1 MCHEMRFRR
10 IHVTIGIML
19 KPDPRIKE
27 KAEELVQWFKYRN
40 VKTIVQHSSPP
51 TADLLND
58 FPTQEMPKGI
68 HIVFV
73 LGGDGTFLNAV
84 RWIGKRDIPIVGIKF
99 GRIGFLSETTEEY
112 LIPLAEAI
120 LEKKYIIEKRM
131 RLKATLQ
138 TDGKTKTTQYVLND
152 VVINKGTLARLAS
165 IKTFIDGHDLT
176 TYKADGLIVSTP
188 TGSTAYSLAAGGP
201 VVHPALSAI
210 MMTPICP
217 FTLTNRPLIVPD
229 TAKIKLQ
236 MVQDST
242 DILVTFDGQTGLPI
256 TDQDSLYIEKANY
269 PVSMIKMPEK
279 NYFDVLKT
287 KLRWSGGR

>member
-1 MCHEMRFRR
+1 M
-10 IHVTIGIML
+10 HVTIGIML
-19 KPDPRIKE
+19 KPDPRIKK
-27 KAEELVQWFKYRN
+27 KAHELVQWFKHHN
-40 VKTIVQHSSPP
+40 VKTFVQNSSPP
-51 TADLLND
+51 TVDLLNNPLVQD
-58 FPTQEMPKGI
+58 MPDDI
-68 HIVFV
+68 HVVFV

-84 RWIGKRDIPIVGIKF
+84 RWIGKRDIPVVGIKF

-112 LIPLAEAI
+112 IIPLAEAI
-120 LEKKYIIEKRM
+120 LEKQYIIEKRM
-131 RLKATLQ
+131 RLKATLKINGQ
-138 TDGKTKTTQYVLND
+138 TKTTQYVLND

-165 IKTFIDGHDLT
+165 IKTYIDGHDLT

-201 VVHPALSAI
+201 VVHPKLSAI

-229 TAKIKLQ
+229 TAQITLK
-236 MVQDST
+236 MVQDAT
-242 DILVTFDGQTGLPI
+242 DVLVTFDGQTGLPI
-256 TDQDSLYIEKANY
+256 SDQDSLHIEKANY
-269 PVSMIKMPEK
+269 PVSIIKLPEK

>member
-1 MCHEMRFRR
+1 
-10 IHVTIGIML
+10 VTIGIML
-19 KPDPRIKE
+19 RPDARTKQ
-27 KAEELVQWFKYRN
+27 KAEELVQWFERRN
-40 VKTIVQHSSPP
+40 VNTFVQNSSPP
-51 TADLLND
+51 TVDLLND
-58 FPTQEMPKGI
+58 PPVQDIPKNI
-68 HIVFV
+68 RVVFV

-99 GRIGFLSETTEEY
+99 GRIGFLSETTEAY
-112 LIPLAEAI
+112 LIPLAKAI
-120 LEKKYIIEKRM
+120 FENNYIIEKRM

-138 TDGKTKTTQYVLND
+138 TNGKIRTTQYVLND

-165 IKTFIDGHDLT
+165 IKTYINGHDLT

-201 VVHPALSAI
+201 VVHPELSAI

-229 TAKIKLQ
+229 TARITLQ
-236 MVQDST
+236 MVQNTT
-242 DILVTFDGQTGLPI
+242 DVLVTFDGQTGLPI
-256 TDQDSLYIEKANY
+256 TDQDSLHIEKANY

>member
-1 MCHEMRFRR
+1 
-10 IHVTIGIML
+10 
-19 KPDPRIKE
+19 
-27 KAEELVQWFKYRN
+27 
-40 VKTIVQHSSPP
+40 
-51 TADLLND
+51 
-58 FPTQEMPKGI
+58 MPENI
-68 HIVFV
+68 QVVFV

-84 RWIGKRDIPIVGIKF
+84 RWIGKKDIPIVGIKF

-112 LIPLAEAI
+112 ILPLAEAV
-120 LEKKYIIEKRM
+120 LDQKYVIEKRM

-138 TDGKTKTTQYVLND
+138 TNGKTKTTQYVLND

-165 IKTFIDGHDLT
+165 IKTYIDGHDLT

-229 TAKIKLQ
+229 TAKITLR

-242 DILVTFDGQTGLPI
+242 DVLVTFDGQTGLPI
-256 TDQDSLYIEKANY
+256 TDEDSLYIEKAKY
-269 PVSMIKMPEK
+269 PVSMIKMPDR

-287 KLRWSGGR
+287 KLRWSGR

>member
-1 MCHEMRFRR
+1 
-10 IHVTIGIML
+10 ML
-19 KPDPRIKE
+19 KPDPRIE
-27 KAEELVQWFKYRN
+27 QKAHELVQWFDERK
-40 VKTIVQHSSPP
+40 VETIILHSSPP
-51 TADLLND
+51 SANLLND
-58 FPTQEMPKGI
+58 PPIQEMPANVSV
-68 HIVFV
+68 VFV

-84 RWIGKRDIPIVGIKF
+84 RWIGKQDIPVVGVKF

-120 LEKKYIIEKRM
+120 FHKKYSIEKRM

-138 TDGKTKTTQYVLND
+138 TNDQIKTAQYVLND

-165 IKTFIDGHDLT
+165 IQTYIDGHDLT

-217 FTLTNRPLIVPD
+217 FTLTNRPLIIPD
-229 TAKIKLQ
+229 IARIEIK

-256 TDQDSLYIEKANY
+256 TDQDRLLIEKADY
-269 PVSMIKMPEK
+269 PVSMIKMPDK

>member
-1 MCHEMRFRR
+1 
-10 IHVTIGIML
+10 ML
-19 KPDPRIKE
+19 KPDPRIKQ
-27 KAEELVQWFKYRN
+27 KVDELVQWFQDHN
-40 VKTIVQHSSPP
+40 VETYIQNSSPP
-51 TADLLND
+51 TVDLLNGPPVQD
-58 FPTQEMPKGI
+58 MPNNIKV
-68 HIVFV
+68 VFV

-112 LIPLAEAI
+112 LIPLAEAV

-138 TDGKTKTTQYVLND
+138 TNGKTKTTQYVLND

-165 IKTFIDGHDLT
+165 IKTYIDGHDLT

-201 VVHPALSAI
+201 VVHPELSAI

-229 TAKIKLQ
+229 TAKITLK

-242 DILVTFDGQTGLPI
+242 DVLVTFDGQTGLPI
-256 TDQDSLYIEKANY
+256 TDQDSLHIEKANY
-269 PVSMIKMPEK
+269 PVSMIKMPER

>member
-1 MCHEMRFRR
+1 
-10 IHVTIGIML
+10 ML
-19 KPDPRIKE
+19 KPDPRIKK
-27 KAEELVQWFKYRN
+27 KADELVQFLTHRN
-40 VKTIVQHSSPP
+40 QKTFIQNSSPP
-51 TADLLND
+51 TVDLLND
-58 FPTQEMPKGI
+58 PLVQDMPENI
-68 HIVFV
+68 QVVFV

-99 GRIGFLSETTEEY
+99 GRIGFLSETTEEFI
-112 LIPLAEAI
+112 IPLAEAV
-120 LEKKYIIEKRM
+120 LDKKYVIEKRM

-138 TDGKTKTTQYVLND
+138 SNGKTKTTQYVLND

-165 IKTFIDGHDLT
+165 IKTYINGHDLT
-176 TYKADGLIVSTP
+176 TFKADGLIVSTP

-201 VVHPALSAI
+201 VVHPELSAI

-229 TAKIKLQ
+229 TAKITLQ

-242 DILVTFDGQTGLPI
+242 DVLVTFDGQTGLPI
-256 TDQDSLYIEKANY
+256 TDKDSLHIEKANY
-269 PVSMIKMPEK
+269 PVSMIKMPDK

>member
-1 MCHEMRFRR
+1 MYQNSKFRR
-10 IHVTIGIML
+10 IQVTIGIML
-19 KPDPRIKE
+19 RPDARTKQ
-27 KAEELVQWFKYRN
+27 KAEELVQWFERRN
-40 VKTIVQHSSPP
+40 VNTFVQNSSPP
-51 TADLLND
+51 TVDLLND
-58 FPTQEMPKGI
+58 PPVQDIPKNI
-68 HIVFV
+68 RVVFV

-99 GRIGFLSETTEEY
+99 GRIGFLSETTEAY
-112 LIPLAEAI
+112 LIPLAKAI
-120 LEKKYIIEKRM
+120 FENNYIIEKRM

-138 TDGKTKTTQYVLND
+138 TNGKIRTTQYVLND

-165 IKTFIDGHDLT
+165 IKTYINGHDLT

-201 VVHPALSAI
+201 VVHPELSAI

-229 TAKIKLQ
+229 TARITLQ
-236 MVQDST
+236 MVQNTT
-242 DILVTFDGQTGLPI
+242 DVLVTFDGQTGLPI
-256 TDQDSLYIEKANY
+256 TDQDSLHIEKANY

>member
-1 MCHEMRFRR
+1 
-10 IHVTIGIML
+10 ML
-19 KPDPRIKE
+19 KPDPRIKK
-27 KAEELVQWFKYRN
+27 KADALVKWFNDRNEETFVQN
-40 VKTIVQHSSPP
+40 SSPP
-51 TADLLND
+51 TVDLLNEPLVQD
-58 FPTQEMPKGI
+58 MPDNI
-68 HIVFV
+68 HVVFV

-84 RWIGKRDIPIVGIKF
+84 RWIGKREIPIVGIKF

-112 LIPLAEAI
+112 LIPLAEAV
-120 LEKKYIIEKRM
+120 LKKKYIIEKRM
-131 RLKATLQ
+131 RLKATL
-138 TDGKTKTTQYVLND
+138 TSNGKTKTTQYVLND

-165 IKTFIDGHDLT
+165 IKTYIDGHDLT

-201 VVHPALSAI
+201 VVHPELSAI

-217 FTLTNRPLIVPD
+217 FTLTNRPLIIPD
-229 TAKIKLQ
+229 TAKISLQ

-242 DILVTFDGQTGLPI
+242 DVLVTFDGQTGLPI
-256 TDQDSLYIEKANY
+256 NDQDSLHIEKADY
-269 PVSMIKMPEK
+269 SVSMIKLPEK